1 MQFRNPFKKEQPAPA
16 APERIEPQ
24 IGDEAPAP
32 WEVKPEAPAFD
43 VVSDER
49 DPADVRRQPPRI
61 DAPAGG
67 RESNGLTLEEA
78 GFEPLEDSPVPIVK
92 APAAD
97 KAAPPAPDASA
108 EAEDVRPPAFAP
120 VSASEPAPAPRLSH
134 PKLDARGMA
143 PEPTAPAP
151 KPVPKAEAEAVEKP
165 ADVKPARGFFRFGA
179 KAEQPSDE
187 DDGPT
192 EAEILA
198 RQKTTYRLVGA
209 AAIMMAVIVAA
220 PVILDSEKDL
230 EKAAVST
237 EIPPVPSQSTTT
249 LEPVRDTA
257 SSGDVDVTKSTVQ
270 KTDSTAKANL
280 ANEVKQTKKPDAQPA
295 APVKKAEPAP
305 LKTEKKASEEKKA
318 AEQKA
323 AEQKAAEKKPAPAA
337 KSAGVTP
344 PTGKGFFVQ
353 VMATSSE
360 RKADTLIKQF
370 ASQGLPAY
378 KLPVKKQG
386 ATIWSVR
393 VGLYKTRD
401 EARGAQGAI
410 ALGGFTSKTEIGAQ

>member
-43 VVSDER
+43 VVSDEC
-49 DPADVRRQPPRI
+49 DPADVRRQPPKI

-67 RESNGLTLEEA
+67 RESKELTLEEA
-78 GFEPLEDSPVPIVK
+78 GFEPLEDSPVPIVR

-97 KAAPPAPDASA
+97 KASA
-108 EAEDVRPPAFAP
+108 EAADVRPHAFAP
-120 VSASEPAPAPRLSH
+120 ASAPEPAPAPKLSH

-151 KPVPKAEAEAVEKP
+151 KPVPKAEAEAAEKP
-165 ADVKPARGFFRFGA
+165 ADVKLARGFFRFGV

-187 DDGPT
+187 DEGPT

-198 RQKTTYRLVGA
+198 RQKTKYRLVGA

-305 LKTEKKASEEKKA
+305 LKTEKKALEEK
-318 AEQKA
+318 KA

-344 PTGKGFFVQ
+344 PTGKGFYVQ